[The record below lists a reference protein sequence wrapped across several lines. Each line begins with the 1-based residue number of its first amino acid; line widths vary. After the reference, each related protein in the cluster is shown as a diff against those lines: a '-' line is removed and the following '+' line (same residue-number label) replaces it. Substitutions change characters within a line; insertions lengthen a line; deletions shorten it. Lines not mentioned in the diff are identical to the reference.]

1 MQVFTRGTISISV
14 YIKHIF
20 QQYPP
25 SGAVRIPSEE
35 YLVLM
40 ASPWMKKYLD
50 LFIFSS
56 SEEKVLRDVS
66 HDVGSMK
73 L

>member
-1 MQVFTRGTISISV
+1 
-14 YIKHIF
+14 
-20 QQYPP
+20 
-25 SGAVRIPSEE
+25 
-35 YLVLM
+35 
-40 ASPWMKKYLD
+40 MKKYLD